1 MTIKIQPFTEN
12 YKNAVIDHILNIQ
25 QNEFK
30 VPITAADQPDLQIIP
45 DFYQVNGGNFWI
57 ATCEGTLVGTIALI
71 PFGDKNGCIRKMF
84 VHKDFRGKEFS
95 IAQNLLN
102 TLIAWAKE
110 LKLNGLYLGTN
121 DRLHAAIRFYEKN
134 EFVWVDKANLPEGFP
149 LMQVDT
155 NFYGLKIT
163 EM

>member
-1 MTIKIQPFTEN
+1 MIITIKPYTDDFKE
-12 YKNAVIDHILNIQ
+12 AVITHILNIQ

-45 DFYQVNGGNFWI
+45 AFYQVNGGNFWL
-57 ATCEGTLVGTIALI
+57 ATYQGDLVGTIALV
-71 PFGDKNGCIRKMF
+71 PFGNKNGCIRKMF
-84 VHKDFRGKEFS
+84 VHQNFRGKEYG

-102 TLIAWAKE
+102 TLITWAKE
-110 LKLNGLYLGTN
+110 IEINGLYLGTN

-134 EFVWVDKANLPEGFP
+134 EFVWVDKTKLPQNFP

-155 NFYGLKIT
+155 NFYGLVLS
-163 EM
+163 